1 MEKQIK
7 LLAEEVRERYP
18 WLHDILW
25 DIMDGRKYNDHKIP
39 NPSRER
45 TVFFGDYKHL
55 SIKVQYYPDIDDF
68 YVDDS
73 ALYDYEVEQERKVR
87 EMMQDIEN
95 FIETGGATK
104 QELRQLYNKYDR

>member
-1 MEKQIK
+1 MEKQIRH
-7 LLAEEVRERYP
+7 LAEAVRERYP

-25 DIMDGRKYNDHKIP
+25 DIMDDRKYNDHKIP

-45 TVFFGDYKHL
+45 TVHFGDYNHL

-73 ALYDYEVEQERKVR
+73 ALYDYEVEQERKNK
-87 EMMQDIEN
+87 EMMDDIAAL
-95 FIETGGATK
+95 IEAGGATK
-104 QELRQLYNKYDR
+104 QELKQLYYKYDR